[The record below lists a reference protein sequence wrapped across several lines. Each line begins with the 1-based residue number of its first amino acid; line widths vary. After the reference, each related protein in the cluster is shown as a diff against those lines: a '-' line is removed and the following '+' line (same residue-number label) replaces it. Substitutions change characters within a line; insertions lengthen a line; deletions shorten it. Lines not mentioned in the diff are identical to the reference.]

1 MDRGGQLLGRGE
13 ATAAGAV
20 GADKIGVAEVANGCS
35 PVFFAPRPQIAAGEA
50 AEDRRAA
57 GVGAF
62 ALQGVEDLLNG
73 VAHAAIIPARA
84 ASAPARCARPPRTL
98 SPVGRRH
105 THLTA
110 RKSACPAASHRLR

>member
-1 MDRGGQLLGRGE
+1 MDCGGQLLGCGE
-13 ATAAGAV
+13 TAAAGAV
-20 GADKIGVAEVANGCS
+20 DADEIGVAEVADGVG
-35 PVFFAPRPQIAAGEA
+35 PVFFAAGPQVAAGEA
-50 AEDRRAA
+50 AEDRRAP

-62 ALQGVEDLLNG
+62 ALQGVEDLLDG